1 MIIATLRYSDSN
13 LRILP
18 HDEIY
23 IRYLYLQFENFIRT
37 QKFNIIQL
45 SLNVLIAFLLR
56 ENFSQYTFNI
66 KQ

>member
-1 MIIATLRYSDSN
+1 MIIATLRYPDSN

-23 IRYLYLQFENFIRT
+23 IRYLYLQFENFIKN

-45 SLNVLIAFLLR
+45 SLNVLILL
-56 ENFSQYTFNI
+56 I
-66 KQ
+66 